1 MKHTG
6 FSTGGLTA
14 EAEFFRSS
22 CFFGS
27 GNNVQTRTRRAVSSI
42 LPWSSEFFLSFLVL
56 EIFFFQN
63 KKETCFQ
70 LPKPYTSYVHFV
82 HSLKQRSIRWSKK
95 HNSSGKKVKQCIP
108 LNVRSWSRSSL
119 SFHEFRA
126 TSRVSHL
133 RTRALYPINFEGK
146 NKRLFADLRWL
157 EHPGTFSSIC
167 FFIVR
172 LSRSCKVNKTERKS
186 SIKFYLHT
194 VHIGDAFIEEL

>member
-1 MKHTG
+1 MIIGLRQSDRICRLTLYTFMKHTG

-27 GNNVQTRTRRAVSSI
+27 GNNVQTRTRRVVSSI
-42 LPWSSEFFLSFLVL
+42 LTWSSEFFLSFLVL

-95 HNSSGKKVKQCIP
+95 HISSEKKVKQCIP
-108 LNVRSWSRSSL
+108 LNVRS
-119 SFHEFRA
+119 
-126 TSRVSHL
+126 
-133 RTRALYPINFEGK
+133 
-146 NKRLFADLRWL
+146 
-157 EHPGTFSSIC
+157 
-167 FFIVR
+167 
-172 LSRSCKVNKTERKS
+172 
-186 SIKFYLHT
+186 
-194 VHIGDAFIEEL
+194 

>member
-1 MKHTG
+1 MIIGLRQSDRICRLTLYTFMKHTG

-27 GNNVQTRTRRAVSSI
+27 GNNVQTRTRRVVSSI

-82 HSLKQRSIRWSKK
+82 HSLKQHI
-95 HNSSGKKVKQCIP
+95 SSGKKVKQCIP
-108 LNVRSWSRSSL
+108 LNVRSWSRGNL
-119 SFHEFRA
+119 SFHEFGA

-133 RTRALYPINFEGK
+133 RTRASYPINFEGK
-146 NKRLFADLRWL
+146 NKRLFAVLRWL
-157 EHPGTFSSIC
+157 EHPGTF
-167 FFIVR
+167 
-172 LSRSCKVNKTERKS
+172 
-186 SIKFYLHT
+186 
-194 VHIGDAFIEEL
+194 